1 MGRDTYQVE
10 RRKKR
15 HTMGLLG
22 EDEEWWV
29 VMIGDVVHWNT
40 THIKR
45 ERKSS
50 IIVCDNPT
58 TMKQMFDLFGSLGV

>member
-1 MGRDTYQVE
+1 
-10 RRKKR
+10 
-15 HTMGLLG
+15 MGLLG